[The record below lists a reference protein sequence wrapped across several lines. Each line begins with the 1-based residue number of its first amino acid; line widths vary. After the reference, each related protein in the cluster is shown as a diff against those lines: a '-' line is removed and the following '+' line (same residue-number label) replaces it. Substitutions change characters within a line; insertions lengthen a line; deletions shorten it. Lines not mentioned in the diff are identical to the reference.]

1 MLQLATTVFPS
12 FNSIR
17 SGQTGKDINF
27 SFSKPFNSIGQL
39 FILSIIASML
49 KKVAFE
55 IVQVDEES
63 LRLGAGARE
72 SPILVVDRNGGS
84 QVRD

>member
-1 MLQLATTVFPS
+1 M
-12 FNSIR
+12 
-17 SGQTGKDINF
+17 
-27 SFSKPFNSIGQL
+27 FSKTKQN
-39 FILSIIASML
+39 IL
-49 KKVAFE
+49 V

-84 QVRD
+84 QVRGDVLIMNIEIR